1 MPEINTS
8 PLINLDALNQVY
20 HLLRLQMDERVY
32 NTATNPNEILGSV
45 ERPYSQAYLAA
56 INDNNSNWYINS
68 SAANFSNVNINGT
81 LTTTGNTVLGGTVN
95 ITGNTTIGG
104 TLTTTGNTV
113 LGGTVNI
120 TGNTTIGG
128 TLGITG
134 ATTIS
139 SSLNVTGSS
148 TLAGAQINGNLG
160 VSGDINASGEIT
172 GSKVWNAV
180 WNDIADAI
188 TVEQDIKFEPGYAYA
203 FDGEKWFK
211 TKGKDSPYF
220 GIHSDTAGYILGL
233 DKESNQIHI
242 AIGGFVLAHVDK
254 IYPTGTFLTYGKDGI
269 LTKAEEKDEKIAKFF
284 KEEKRPLYK
293 GREVMSRHWIKI
305 L

>member
-20 HLLRLQMDERVY
+20 HLIHLQMDERVY

-56 INDNNSNWYINS
+56 INDSNSNWYINS

-104 TLTTTGNTV
+104 TL
-113 LGGTVNI
+113 
-120 TGNTTIGG
+120 
-128 TLGITG
+128 GITG
-134 ATTIS
+134 TTTIS

-160 VSGDINASGEIT
+160 VSGAINASGEIT

-254 IYPTGTFLTYGKDGI
+254 IYPTGTFLTYSSNGI

>member
-104 TLTTTGNTV
+104 TL
-113 LGGTVNI
+113 
-120 TGNTTIGG
+120 
-128 TLGITG
+128 GITG

-148 TLAGAQINGNLG
+148 TLAGAQINGNLE

-254 IYPTGTFLTYGKDGI
+254 IYPTGTFLTYSSNGI

>member
-1 MPEINTS
+1 MPSTVLSSLVNI
-8 PLINLDALNQVY
+8 DALNAAY
-20 HLLRLQMDERVY
+20 LMLKRQMDEKVY
-32 NTATNPNEILGSV
+32 RTDIYPDEVLGSSTL
-45 ERPYSQAYLAA
+45 PYKQAYFNA
-56 INDNNSNWYINS
+56 INDTSYTWYINNTE
-68 SAANFSNVNINGT
+68 ANFANLKARD
-81 LTTTGNTVLGGTVN
+81 LTTSGNTTLGGTVN

-104 TLTTTGNTV
+104 TLD
-113 LGGTVNI
+113 
-120 TGNTTIGG
+120 
-128 TLGITG
+128 ITG

-139 SSLNVTGSS
+139 SSLNVTGPTTFSE
-148 TLAGAQINGNLG
+148 AQITNNLNVG
-160 VSGDINASGEIT
+160 GAINASGDVT
-172 GSKVWNAV
+172 GARVWNAV

-188 TVEQDIKFEPGYAYA
+188 TVEDQAITFEPGYAYA
-203 FDGEKWFK
+203 FNGREWFK
-211 TKGKDSPYF
+211 TKDKNSPYF

-254 IYPTGTFLTYGKDGI
+254 IYPTGTFLTYSSNGI

-293 GREVMSRHWIKI
+293 DREVMSRHWIKI

>member
-20 HLLRLQMDERVY
+20 HLIHLQMDERVY
-32 NTATNPNEILGSV
+32 NTTTNPNEILGSV

-56 INDNNSNWYINS
+56 INDSNSNWYINS

-104 TLTTTGNTV
+104 T
-113 LGGTVNI
+113 VNI

-139 SSLNVTGSS
+139 SSLNVTGSA

-160 VSGDINASGEIT
+160 VSGDITANGDIT
-172 GSKVWNAV
+172 GERVWNAV

-269 LTKAEEKDEKIAKFF
+269 LTKAKRKDEKIAKFF

-293 GREVMSRHWIKI
+293 GREVMGRHWIKI

>member
-68 SAANFSNVNINGT
+68 SAANFSNVNIN
-81 LTTTGNTVLGGTVN
+81 
-95 ITGNTTIGG
+95 G